1 MAFESVLNPIIIFLD
16 AVGGIILVYGSL
28 IAAYNV
34 FLHEAKE
41 LSGKKT
47 TDFRKIKH
55 AFTHRIVFALEF
67 FIAADIMKTI
77 LVPSLEDLIQLAIIV
92 AIRTVLAYFLERDMG
107 KGH

>member
-1 MAFESVLNPIIIFLD
+1 MTYESILNPVIIFLD
-16 AVGGIILVYGSL
+16 VVGGIILVYGSM
-28 IAAYNV
+28 IAAYTV

-47 TDFRKIKH
+47 ADFRRIKH

-77 LVPSLEDLIQLAIIV
+77 LVPTLEDLIQLAIIV
-92 AIRTVLAYFLERDMG
+92 AIRTVLAYFLNREMEG
-107 KGH
+107 AK